1 MYQLLT
7 MMNTVTLVLCIFII
21 LVQAVQIKSRQHDI
35 QGIEESNHMMQRKVA
50 GGRIIGGAV
59 ADPGQFP
66 YATAIY
72 TTTSNNSTLFCTGAL
87 TNPRWIITAGQCV
100 DGALSFTIRVGSNKL
115 NSDDP
120 NAITLTTQTYFLHPD
135 YNPATF
141 ANDIGLIKLRMPLS
155 YNDHVWSVDLLAG
168 SELPDSTSV
177 LTYGWGQTS
186 DEATGLVDDLNY
198 VDLVTLSN
206 EECKLAFGDQVNEN
220 MVCVAGDTNEG
231 ICKGDLGS
239 PLIQRVDLL
248 TYHVGVATFISSNGC
263 ESNDPS
269 GFTRTWPYAMW
280 IINTTYY
287 N

>member
-1 MYQLLT
+1 
-7 MMNTVTLVLCIFII
+7 MMNTVTLGLCIFII
-21 LVQAVQIKSRQHDI
+21 LVQAIQIKSRQNDR
-35 QGIEESNHMMQRKVA
+35 QGIEESNRMMQRKVS

-59 ADPGQFP
+59 ADSGQLPF
-66 YATAIY
+66 ATAIY
-72 TTTSNNSTLFCTGAL
+72 KTTADNSTLFCTGVI

-100 DGALSFTIRVGSNKL
+100 DGAVLFTIRVGSNKL
-115 NSDDP
+115 NTDDP

-135 YNPATF
+135 YDPATL

-155 YNDHVWSVDLLAG
+155 YNNYIWPVTLLAG

-186 DEATGLVDDLNY
+186 DEATGLVDELNY
-198 VDLVTLSN
+198 VNLVTLSN
-206 EECKLAFGDQVNEN
+206 DECKSAYGDQVNEN

-239 PLIQRVDLL
+239 PLIQYGESL

-263 ESNDPS
+263 ESTDPS

-280 IINTTYY
+280 IINTTFY